1 MSYKVLT
8 DRDVY
13 NTGIDGAR
21 GEFFNSG
28 MRDGIVQGA
37 LNEGTFVAATSNVIS
52 FDTCELRV
60 SGHRIVI
67 DEPYYQTLSTSPST
81 DTRYSLI
88 AQVIVGDNESVDFSL
103 FVQTSSTALIQDNL
117 FETTSGTGTYQ
128 VEIGRFTQ
136 LTDGTI
142 TDVVRTIDV
151 ITGGIGRGSGGT
163 INVGNVTTQKIEPN
177 LNAEVDIDTRYD
189 EDEEKEYIDFKFS
202 LPIDMTDTIQKS
214 DTALS
219 NSQSA
224 ITTAG
229 QANDTAEAAE
239 TKADNAV
246 TTANQAKQQSQ
257 QAETKADSA
266 VTTAGQ
272 ANTTAESAESK
283 ADSAIATANI
293 ADQVAGQ
300 ANTTAQQAKTA
311 ADEANVNSNNAVTTA
326 NEAFSTATN
335 AASDA
340 MEATNTTAEFQDF
353 VNHLV
358 DTPDTTEADNVGTPS
373 VEFVN
378 NVLNGVTYKKFK
390 FSNLKGAQ
398 GVKGD
403 TGAQGIQGEKGD
415 KGDKGD
421 TGESASITNVTASV
435 DNNVGTPSVD
445 VTIGGTE
452 QARTFN
458 FAFHNLKGE
467 TGEVKNSTVV
477 NVANQ
482 AQPTINFDSDPQTQ
496 IDSLESQV
504 DGKVDK
510 VTGKELSTNDYTNAE
525 KEKLGGIE
533 AGAQVNPSNFVTTD
547 TSQTITGYKNF
558 SSVGTIN
565 MSGARISGGRDIE
578 DLNRIKFFIESD
590 EIVFNKTPLV
600 SYILSGQVNYG
611 DMIIAKTMGSSGY
624 IKYKSGLKMQ
634 WGRTGLIG
642 DNKDGTIS
650 FTVGFTQIPR
660 VVTSSEYGTDDGS
673 WNGAYYITRNT
684 ITTSGCTIH
693 SRGSKS
699 NGRYVNWL
707 AIGY

>member
-67 DEPYYQTLSTSPST
+67 DEPYYHTFSEDTLPENN
-81 DTRYSLI
+81 TRYSLI
-88 AQVIVGDNESVDFSL
+88 AQIIVSDNENVEFSL
-103 FVQTSSTALIQDNL
+103 FPQESSRQLIQDNL
-117 FETTSGTGTYQ
+117 FSTTSGIGTYQ
-128 VEIGRFTQ
+128 VEIGRFTHQ
-136 LTDGTI
+136 TDGII

-151 ITGGIGRGSGGT
+151 ITGGTGRGSGGA

-340 MEATNTTAEFQDF
+340 MEATNTTSEFQDF

-373 VEFVN
+373 VEFIN
-378 NVLNGVTYKKFK
+378 NVINGVTYKKFK

-403 TGAQGIQGEKGD
+403 TGEN
-415 KGDKGD
+415 
-421 TGESASITNVTASV
+421 ASITSVTASV
-435 DNNVGTPSVD
+435 DSNVGTPSVD
-445 VTIGGTE
+445 VSMGGTE

-467 TGEVKNSTVV
+467 TGEVKNATVV
-477 NVANQ
+477 NVGG
-482 AQPTINFDSDPQTQ
+482 QPQSTLNFDSDPQTQ
-496 IDSLESQV
+496 INTINTTITNNYNTLNSAIQSETTSRESADSNLQSQITNL
-504 DGKVDK
+504 
-510 VTGKELSTNDYTNAE
+510 VTG
-525 KEKLGGIE
+525 
-533 AGAQVNPSNFVTTD
+533 V
-547 TSQTITGYKNF
+547 
-558 SSVGTIN
+558 SSVAGNTGDVTATQLIN
-565 MSGARISGGRDIE
+565 A
-578 DLNRIKFFIESD
+578 
-590 EIVFNKTPLV
+590 
-600 SYILSGQVNYG
+600 ILTGNVNYG
-611 DMIIAKTMGSSGY
+611 DMIIAKSMGASSGY
-624 IKYKSGLKMQ
+624 IKFSSGLKMQ
-634 WGRTGLIG
+634 WGRANHGSSAYDWYINISYSNV
-642 DNKDGTIS
+642 DFSTIPIVLS
-650 FTVGFTQIPR
+650 TPLETAG
-660 VVTSSEYGTDDGS
+660 
-673 WNGAYYITRNT
+673 
-684 ITTSGCTIH
+684 SGCFSYVYRNLSTTGA
-693 SRGSKS
+693 RLRQTSKA
-699 NGRYVNWL
+699 NAGGKAQYLYWL

>member
-67 DEPYYQTLSTSPST
+67 DEPYYHTFSEDTLPENN
-81 DTRYSLI
+81 TRYSLI
-88 AQVIVGDNESVDFSL
+88 AQIIVSDNENVEFSL
-103 FVQTSSTALIQDNL
+103 FPQESSTQLIQDNL
-117 FETTSGTGTYQ
+117 FATTSGTGTYQ

-151 ITGGIGRGSGGT
+151 ITGGTSRGSGGA

-326 NEAFSTATN
+326 NDAYATATN

-378 NVLNGVTYKKFK
+378 NVINGVTYKKFK

-445 VTIGGTE
+445 VTMGGTE
-452 QARTFN
+452 QVRTFN

-467 TGEVKNSTVV
+467 TGDSGTFDAELSETSTNGVQNKVV
-477 NVANQ
+477 TEAINQ
-482 AQPTINFDSDPQTQ
+482 
-496 IDSLESQV
+496 
-504 DGKVDK
+504 KVDK
-510 VTGKELSTNDYTNAE
+510 VTGKGLSTNDYTNAE

-533 AGAQVNPSNFVTTD
+533 AGAQVNPSNYVTTD
-547 TSQTITGYKNF
+547 TSQTITGQKTFNNVV
-558 SSVGTIN
+558 SIN
-565 MSGARISGGRDIE
+565 MSGSVINGGLDIE
-578 DLNRIKFFIESD
+578 TFRKIFTIQSD
-590 EIVFNKTPLV
+590 EIRFNNTPLT

-624 IKYKSGLKMQ
+624 IKYKSGLVIQ
-634 WGRTGLIG
+634 WGLFTMNVNNS
-642 DNKDGTIS
+642 DSDHWHS
-650 FTVGFTQIPR
+650 FPTNFPNACCAVVGMQ
-660 VVTSSEYGTDDGS
+660 YGTNLGGS
-673 WNGAYYITRNT
+673 FNNSITIRNKS
-684 ITTSGCTIH
+684 TTRFSY
-693 SRGSKS
+693 SKGFS
-699 NGRYVNWL
+699 ETNRKL
-707 AIGY
+707 MFIAIGY